1 MAHLNVE
8 IFEEIRRGYAAGE
21 TIQGLAKK
29 HGVHRRMVRQ
39 ALASA
44 IPPERKAVDR
54 EHPRLGPVKEFIER
68 ILKEDRDAPRKQRHT
83 AVAVGIP
90 ITRYP
95 PHKTVRALLRIRLPP
110 WMCGVKACHGI
121 RMQDTRSRNPS
132 VEERLEPLPTHIA
145 ALTAMGQHHPPQS
158 AKPML
163 EDP

>member
-1 MAHLNVE
+1 MGKFSFQPCL
-8 IFEEIRRGYAAGE
+8 
-21 TIQGLAKK
+21 
-29 HGVHRRMVRQ
+29 GV
-39 ALASA
+39 SA
-44 IPPERKAVDR
+44 PSGVLSKVCIENK
-54 EHPRLGPVKEFIER
+54 GFI
-68 ILKEDRDAPRKQRHT
+68 L

-121 RMQDTRSRNPS
+121 GMQDTRSRNPS
-132 VEERLEPLPTHIA
+132 VEERLEPLATHIA
-145 ALTAMGQHHPPQS
+145 ALTAMDQHHPPQS